1 MSKKKTPDSLI
12 FFLWAS
18 GLKNRPNILRTY
30 YEQGEGERVWK
41 KGRMRWEKICAGIK
55 LWEKKWMEE
64 QWGTKTVFFVRAEA
78 NAVRG
83 QPYSSW
89 AVYEQIMSRLWA
101 GGDTHKKG
109 RGKNSRVDKRKKQNG
124 IENEETRGRKDK
136 VGGEEKI
143 KGLFMSG
150 LWANYERP
158 MSRRYTLQKN
168 EHDEVQL
175 RP

>member
-1 MSKKKTPDSLI
+1 MRQRNCVRLSWSFLWAAQVKFMSEFMSEKKTPDSLI
-12 FFLWAS
+12 IFLWAN

-30 YEQGEGERVWK
+30 YEQGEGEQVWK

-109 RGKNSRVDKRKKQNG
+109 RGKNSRVDKRKNKT
-124 IENEETRGRKDK
+124 E
-136 VGGEEKI
+136 
-143 KGLFMSG
+143 
-150 LWANYERP
+150 
-158 MSRRYTLQKN
+158 
-168 EHDEVQL
+168 
-175 RP
+175 